1 LPPLGVVWSN
11 REMGR
16 TRQREAG
23 PNRSRGEQGSA
34 PEDSAVQRVLALQG
48 QAGNRAVAAA
58 LADRTVLA
66 RQPVHAPAPAERP
79 PAPQPGEVLTREV
92 DRAITETISHAP
104 AAYSQWNGTY
114 SWRAKWQL
122 QLDLRAEIGE
132 LAVVVR
138 LHSTASAA
146 QKRAWSRAIRRK
158 WSDKFAFC
166 VLRDTPVVIGPGVT
180 DDLEEMYPIRI
191 KINWVNDA
199 RRAHY
204 VIRPNAP
211 GAAEGGRAGQGGTT
225 SMTGWGTAD
234 TVDIT
239 HEFGH
244 MLGCP
249 EEYFTTNGVDYTYG
263 GRRQGFRDRRGGVM
277 NNPAGPALA
286 RNFALIRREA
296 ARLRRVPLRKTAIQ
310 PWL

>member
-1 LPPLGVVWSN
+1 MWSN
-11 REMGR
+11 RAMAR
-16 TRQREAG
+16 TRAGEAERR
-23 PNRSRGEQGSA
+23 RSPDETGRV
-34 PEDSAVQRVLALQG
+34 PEGAGVQRVLDLQR
-48 QAGNRAVAAA
+48 QAGNRAVASA
-58 LADRTVLA
+58 LENQSELA
-66 RQPVHAPAPAERP
+66 RQPAHAPAVEAP
-79 PAPQPGEVLTREV
+79 PAPQPGDIKTREV

-104 AAYSQWNGTY
+104 AAYSQWDGTY

-122 QLDLRAEIGE
+122 RLDLRAEIGE

-138 LHSTASAA
+138 LHSTASAR
-146 QKRAWSRAIRRK
+146 QKRAWERAIRRK

-166 VLRDTPVVIGPGVT
+166 VLRDTPVAIRPGVT
-180 DDLEEMYPIRI
+180 DDLQEMYPIRI
-191 KINWVNDA
+191 RIRWVDDA

-204 VIRPNAP
+204 VIRANAP
-211 GAAEGGRAGQGGTT
+211 GALEGGRAGQGGTT

-244 MLGCP
+244 ILGCP
-249 EEYFTTNGVDYTYG
+249 EEYFTTNGVDYTHG

-286 RNFALIRREA
+286 RNFDVIRREA
-296 ARLRRVPLRKTAIQ
+296 ARLRGVPRGKTAIR